1 MEDLF
6 NSKKTKNSIKKKDLV
21 FKKCTHP
28 LVDFL
33 WFLGIICFC
42 VAVRHPFYLG
52 LSLFAGILFNIFQ
65 KNWHGLKLII
75 FCVPVFIFLSAL
87 NPLVSHWGETVLF
100 LIFDKPFTKEAFFYG
115 LNMGLVFLVMFE
127 WFLCFGCVMTVDKFT
142 YLFAP
147 VFPSVSLMMVMILRL
162 VPFCIRRGREISDG
176 RCAIG
181 LKKSTFKQKFSVL
194 NAVMSSI
201 LEDGVMTALSMEKR
215 GYGTAR
221 RTSFLNYRWRF
232 SDFFE
237 LFFLSFCAFFVVC
250 GIKNGNCAVNFY
262 PVINFSKIFANL
274 QSAETFFAFAGFLF
288 LPMIIKIFSED

>member
-42 VAVRHPFYLG
+42 VAIRHPFYLG

-75 FCVPVFIFLSAL
+75 FCVPIFIFLSAL

-100 LIFDKPFTKEAFFYG
+100 LIFGKPFTKEAFFYG

-162 VPFCIRRGREISDG
+162 VPFCI
-176 RCAIG
+176 
-181 LKKSTFKQKFSVL
+181 
-194 NAVMSSI
+194 
-201 LEDGVMTALSMEKR
+201 
-215 GYGTAR
+215 
-221 RTSFLNYRWRF
+221 
-232 SDFFE
+232 
-237 LFFLSFCAFFVVC
+237 
-250 GIKNGNCAVNFY
+250 
-262 PVINFSKIFANL
+262 
-274 QSAETFFAFAGFLF
+274 
-288 LPMIIKIFSED
+288 